1 MSDSV
6 FFTPSRRT
14 LFKLSGVV
22 AGGAALA
29 ACSSKSSSGSSA
41 SPGDPNAEFTFWS
54 FTGIGAKA
62 SVADYLAKNANAHVK
77 LSEVGSTTETAT
89 ALTAALAGG
98 VVPDLVM
105 IQGDDL
111 PKFVEN
117 PSNFVDLRTLGGK
130 DLAGN
135 YLDWAVSGATSTNGS
150 IIGVPTD
157 VGGLGLAYRADLFQA
172 AGLPTD
178 PAEVAKMWST
188 WDGFIAM
195 GEKYTAA
202 TGKPFV
208 DNVETTV
215 FFSTVNQV
223 TEKYY
228 SPDGKLVYDTN
239 PQVKKAFD
247 VAVKTYKAGISAKVA
262 AWSSGWDPGKANG
275 AFAVTVA
282 PSWLLSGIKSAA
294 PATAGA
300 WRITALPGVGGNW
313 GGSVIAIPKR
323 AAHPEAAWQY
333 IKTMMSTDAQ
343 TEHFKSTGTLPAA
356 KDSLKSEA
364 VLSYTDKFFG
374 DSQIGKVMSDS
385 VLNFHSFYNGP
396 DTSAIGAGL
405 LNSLA
410 SMQTGNVA
418 PEDAWQTGVKNVKD
432 AVG

>member
-1 MSDSV
+1 MRHRVIVSSTAAAV
-6 FFTPSRRT
+6 A
-14 LFKLSGVV
+14 LALGLLSGC
-22 AGGAALA
+22 G
-29 ACSSKSSSGSSA
+29 SSGASSA
-41 SPGDPNAEFTFWS
+41 SSGDPNAEITFWS

-62 SVADYLAKNANAHVK
+62 SVAEYIAKKPGAKVK

-111 PKFVEN
+111 PKYVEN

-130 DLAGN
+130 DLASK
-135 YLDWAVSGATSTNGS
+135 YLGWAVGGATGTNGS
-150 IIGVPTD
+150 IVGVPTD

-195 GEKYTAA
+195 GKKYTAA

-215 FFSTVNQV
+215 FYSTVNQV

-228 SPDGKLVYDTN
+228 SPDRKLVYDTN
-239 PQVKKAFD
+239 PQVKKAFN
-247 VAVKTYKAGISAKVA
+247 VAVKTYDAGISANVA

-275 AFAVTVA
+275 TFAVTVA
-282 PSWLLSGIKSAA
+282 PSWLLAGLKSAA
-294 PATAGA
+294 PATAGN
-300 WRITALPGVGGNW
+300 WRVTTLPGVGGNW

-333 IKTMMSTDAQ
+333 IKTMMSADAQ
-343 TEHFKSTGTLPAA
+343 TEHFKTTGTLPAA
-356 KDSLKSEA
+356 KESLKSDV
-364 VLSYTDKFFG
+364 VLSYNDKFFG
-374 DSQIGKVMSDS
+374 DSTIGKVMSES
-385 VLNFHSFYNGP
+385 VLGFHSFYNGP
-396 DTSAIGAGL
+396 DTSAIGAGF
-405 LNSLA
+405 LNALA

-418 PEDAWQTGVKNVKD
+418 SADAWKTGLKNVKD
-432 AVG
+432 ALG

>member
-1 MSDSV
+1 MIVSS
-6 FFTPSRRT
+6 TAA
-14 LFKLSGVV
+14 VV
-22 AGGAALA
+22 ALALGLVSGCTSSGG
-29 ACSSKSSSGSSA
+29 SGGSSA
-41 SPGDPNAEFTFWS
+41 SSGDANAQFTFWS
-54 FTGIGAKA
+54 FTGIGAKD
-62 SVADYLAKNANAHVK
+62 SVAEYLAKNPKAHVK

-117 PSNFVDLRTLGGK
+117 PSNFVDLRTLGGN
-130 DLAGN
+130 DLASK
-135 YLDWAVSGATSTNGS
+135 YLGWAAGAATGTNGS

-157 VGGLGLAYRADLFQA
+157 VGGLGLAYRADLFKA

-195 GEKYTAA
+195 GKKYTAA

-208 DNVETTV
+208 DNVETSV

-239 PQVKKAFD
+239 PQVKNAFD
-247 VAVKTYKAGISAKVA
+247 VAVKTYEAGISANIA
-262 AWSSGWDPGKANG
+262 AWSSGWDPGKAKG
-275 AFAVTVA
+275 TFAVTVA
-282 PSWLLSGIKSAA
+282 ASWLLSGIKSAA
-294 PATAGA
+294 PATAGG
-300 WRITALPGVGGNW
+300 WRVTTLPGVGGNW
-313 GGSVIAIPKR
+313 GGSVIAIPAR
-323 AAHPEAAWQY
+323 AAHPKAAWEY
-333 IKTMMSTDAQ
+333 IKTMTSAAAQ
-343 TEHFKSTGTLPAA
+343 TEHFKRTGTLPAA
-356 KDSLKSEA
+356 KDSLKSDA

-374 DSQIGKVMSDS
+374 DSPIGKVLSDS
-385 VLNFHSFYNGP
+385 VLRFNSFYNGP

-405 LNSLA
+405 LNALA
-410 SMQTGNVA
+410 SMQTGDVA
-418 PEDAWQTGVKNVKD
+418 PADAWQTGLKNVKD
-432 AVG
+432 ALG